1 MTSSSFFEI
10 EIRQRGRIHGVVR
23 AFEHE
28 LPKTDVAAAAVD
40 SDTHVDL
47 MVTRPPGAT
56 TRGSVRVGTELV
68 LALAPGVAQNRAR
81 VELLR
86 DDYGE
91 ARFVYEESDP
101 DEPGEAT
108 TVLELRIEV
117 KGREETIALTERLV
131 AELEAIY
138 VGLAQDIVSRT
149 THRKAESRSA
159 PSLLR
164 PEQELSR
171 LERLR
176 GEIAAALAR
185 IGAQPSTALV
195 REVRR
200 DRWRPGDTVRTSRL
214 GELARDPGTAVAFGR
229 FRGLGRAPV
238 SRARLTTDIPEH
250 RHIRAALKRLE
261 RRASAILEHCSRS
274 AVLLEK
280 DEARWGGGRA
290 TAATVFE
297 ERHLPR
303 IKEFRRL
310 AESAEDL
317 RTAFQQLA
325 DAYPFVSGASAPR
338 SRLAPTPTFLN
349 RAGYRE
355 AYGALAEADA
365 LSGALVA
372 GDEIVLR
379 YRSLSSLYEFWCFVA
394 VVKLLSDLLGKPE
407 GEAKF
412 QLVDEV
418 FRPELAPG
426 QSFLFRSG
434 DSRVTA
440 TYEPEFV
447 PATGRAGPGA
457 SRFRAALAAAPLRP
471 DVTVA
476 FEAPGLEPLILVLD
490 AKSGARFDRDALWS
504 VSDYRSRIFDPETG
518 HQPVRQLFLLHR
530 DVRAGVRCN
539 LPGYLEGRFGRASH
553 SVIGAV
559 PMTPDRLDDA
569 RRVLVRFLEVAQAAA
584 VRETPLAREPSG
596 GPGR

>member
-10 EIRQRGRIHGVVR
+10 EIRQRGRVFGLVR
-23 AFEHE
+23 AEEHE
-28 LPKTDVAAAAVD
+28 LPKTGAADAAVE

-56 TRGSVRVGTELV
+56 TRGSVRIGTELV
-68 LALAPGVAQNRAR
+68 LVLAPGVPQNRAR
-81 VELLR
+81 VDSLK

-91 ARFVYEESDP
+91 ARFVYEEADP

-138 VGLAQDIVSRT
+138 VGLAEDVVSRT
-149 THRKAESRSA
+149 THRKTESRSA

-164 PEQELSR
+164 PEQEISA

-176 GEIAAALAR
+176 GQIAAALAR

-195 REVRR
+195 REVRS
-200 DRWRPGDTVRTSRL
+200 DRWRPGDSVRTSRL
-214 GELARDPGTAVAFGR
+214 GELARDPETVVVGGR

-238 SRARLTTDIPEH
+238 SRARLTADIPEH

-261 RRASAILEHCSRS
+261 RRAGSILEHCSRS

-310 AESAEDL
+310 AERAETLRSAFRQL
-317 RTAFQQLA
+317 RESH
-325 DAYPFVSGASAPR
+325 PFVDHASAPR

-372 GDEIVLR
+372 GDEIVMR

-394 VVKLLSDLLGKPE
+394 VVKLLSDLMGKPE
-407 GEAKF
+407 GEARF
-412 QLVDEV
+412 ELVDEV

-426 QSFLFRSG
+426 QEFHFRSG
-434 DSRVTA
+434 DARVTA
-440 TYEPEFV
+440 TYEPDFT
-447 PATGRAGPGA
+447 PATRRPGA
-457 SRFRAALAAAPLRP
+457 PGAGVSRFRAALATAPLRP

-476 FEAPGLEPLILVLD
+476 FEAPGQEPLILVLD
-490 AKSGARFDRDALWS
+490 AKSGARFDRDALWN
-504 VSDYRSRIFDPETG
+504 VSDYRSLIFDPETG

-530 DVRAGVRCN
+530 DVRAGVTCS

-559 PMTPDRLDDA
+559 PMTPGRLDDA

-584 VRETPLAREPSG
+584 VRRERAG
-596 GPGR
+596 AGPVK